1 MRQAVYVSALAA
13 LFTTLAGTSQ
23 ADSWCIRDK
32 DGTIAPI
39 CAFSSSADCV
49 HAALVGPSGS
59 VCVQEGTPAARFNDR
74 ADKPAK
80 RRYRREADRDFYDR

>member
-1 MRQAVYVSALAA
+1 MLAA
-13 LFTTLAGTSQ
+13 ARR
-23 ADSWCIRDK
+23 ADNWCIRDK
-32 DGTIAPI
+32 EGIIAPI
-39 CAFSSSADCV
+39 CAFSSSADRI
-49 HAALVGPSGS
+49 HGALAGPSSS